1 MPPPPIQLGS
11 EVHANRENVVART
24 PDHDFR
30 FFHPGQKLE
39 VISLGCGL
47 AICRATDA
55 AADDLVSLQTADLEV
70 W

>member
-1 MPPPPIQLGS
+1 MPLPIQLGS
-11 EVHANRENVVART
+11 EVHAIRENVVART
-24 PDHDFR
+24 RDNGFR

-55 AADDLVSLQTADLEV
+55 AADDLVSIQVADLEV

>member
-1 MPPPPIQLGS
+1 MSAPLLIGS
-11 EVHANRENVVART
+11 EVHATRENVVART

-39 VISLGCGL
+39 VVSLGCGL

-55 AADDLVSLQTADLEV
+55 APADLVSIQTADLEL